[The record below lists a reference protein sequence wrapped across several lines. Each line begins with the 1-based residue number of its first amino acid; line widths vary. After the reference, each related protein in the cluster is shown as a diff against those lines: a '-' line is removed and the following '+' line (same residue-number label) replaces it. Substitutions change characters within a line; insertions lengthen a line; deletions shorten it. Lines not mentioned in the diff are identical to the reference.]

1 MRHEITKVRT
11 LTLGRVLLALTV
23 IGSTTVLALSS
34 LIPTLTN
41 WLIELQRA
49 NPGLHLTDADSGRF
63 DGLLDLL
70 NLADPAYQLSL
81 VDIVNSGPLGGSGA
95 PSFAIL
101 CALLIGAFIATSDFQ
116 HAGIVPSALIRPK
129 RMQLVADKAK
139 ATLTIMTVISVIL
152 TVLSMIVLFAS
163 IALTSGAS
171 LRISFF
177 EMLPVWGR
185 GIITLNALGLMG
197 LGLGLLLRSQILT
210 LIVIFALSMVEPI
223 ATAVLRMV
231 NGEFPTYAAA
241 LPITASTLTPR
252 GTTIGA
258 AMELGGSAI
267 PLVALTA
274 VLAWAAIALTAG
286 TWRTTKRDLI

>member
-1 MRHEITKVRT
+1 
-11 LTLGRVLLALTV
+11 
-23 IGSTTVLALSS
+23 VLALSS